1 MTDDKDKLNQ
11 APAKAAVMTVANSP
25 HVANKS
31 LSTRRM
37 MLDVLIGLSPVFVV
51 SVIVFRQFA
60 IYQTLLAVAG
70 CLATEFVFAAARKKA
85 FSLKDCS
92 AVVTGVILAMS
103 MPCGAPWYVTVIG
116 AVMAIALG
124 KMIFGGLGQNLF
136 NPAMVGRAFVMICF
150 ASAMGAGAY
159 QTGQEKLDS
168 AFLSQATPMTIEQEL
183 ADARA
188 AGEVVEGAQLPSY
201 LDLFVGKCGGSLGEI
216 SALACLL
223 GGAYL
228 LIRRTAAWQIPLGM
242 LGAVLVIS
250 VIMRLANGVTDPAYQ
265 LLGGAVFFGAFFIAT
280 DPVSS
285 PLTPKGRLIFGI
297 GVGTFVM
304 IIRHL
309 SNYPEGVM
317 FAVLLMNSVVPL
329 INRWTIPRPLGGPVP
344 EKN

>member
-1 MTDDKDKLNQ
+1 MTDEKNKLNEAAAS
-11 APAKAAVMTVANSP
+11 APAITIANSP
-25 HVANKS
+25 HVANKA

-37 MLDVLIGLSPVFVV
+37 MLDVLIALSPVFVV
-51 SVIVFRQFA
+51 SVLVFRQFA

-70 CLATEFVFAAARKKA
+70 CMATEVVFAAARKKP

-92 AVVTGVILAMS
+92 AIVTGVILAMS
-103 MPCGAPWYVTVIG
+103 LPCAAPWYVTFIG
-116 AVMAIALG
+116 AVMAVALG

-150 ASAMGAGAY
+150 AGAMGAGAY
-159 QTGQEKLDS
+159 QVGHEQLDS
-168 AFLSQATPMTIEQEL
+168 AFLSQATPMTIEQEM

-188 AGEVVEGAQLPSY
+188 AGQSTAEMKLPSY
-201 LDLFVGKCGGSLGEI
+201 LNLFLGRCGGSLGEI

-228 LIRRTAAWQIPLGM
+228 LIRRTASWQIPLGM

-250 VIMRLANGVTDPAYQ
+250 LIMRLANGVTDPTFQ
-265 LLGGAVFFGAFFIAT
+265 LLGGALFFGAFFIAT

-285 PLTPKGRLIFGI
+285 PLTPLGRLIFGI

-317 FAVLLMNSVVPL
+317 FAVLLMNAVVPL

-344 EKN
+344 VKK